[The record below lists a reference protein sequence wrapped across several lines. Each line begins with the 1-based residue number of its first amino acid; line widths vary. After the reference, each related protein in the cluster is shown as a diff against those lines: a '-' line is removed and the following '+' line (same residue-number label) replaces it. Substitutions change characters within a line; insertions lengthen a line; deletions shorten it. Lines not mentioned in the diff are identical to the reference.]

1 MTKIEVS
8 KLSVEDLLE
17 RYVLLSIRQGAAVN
31 LAKVSLVNRLS
42 GQIHEISK
50 ELKRR
55 PSDRGRALMT
65 LFDHPNVQ
73 VRLNAAR
80 SLMSVFP
87 QEARQQI
94 QVIANS
100 KSYPQAVD
108 AGLYLSSLDGELSDL
123 LRR

>member
-1 MTKIEVS
+1 MTRLDVASLSIEG
-8 KLSVEDLLE
+8 LLE
-17 RYVLLSIRQGAAVN
+17 RYAQLSIRQGAA
-31 LAKVSLVNRLS
+31 ADTSLVNRL
-42 GQIHEISK
+42 GDQIYEISK

-55 PSDRGRALMT
+55 PNDRGRALMQ

-87 QEARQQI
+87 EEARQQI
-94 QVIANS
+94 QAIANS
-100 KSYPQAVD
+100 GLYPQSID
-108 AGLYLSSLDGELSDL
+108 AGLYLSSLDGELFDL

>member
-1 MTKIEVS
+1 MTRFDVASLTIEG
-8 KLSVEDLLE
+8 LLE
-17 RYVLLSIRQGAAVN
+17 RYAQLSIRQGAAADLV
-31 LAKVSLVNRLS
+31 KTSLVNRL
-42 GQIHEISK
+42 GDQIYEISK

-55 PSDRGRALMT
+55 PDDRGRALMK

-87 QEARQQI
+87 EEARQQI
-94 QVIANS
+94 QAIANS
-100 KSYPQAVD
+100 GSYPQSID